1 MPCLDCGSVE
11 SCFFFRGKA
20 MIAVQVFMK
29 VTNEPLK
36 RTPVVIR
43 MDAGDVE
50 TGPVLTD
57 RTGVAQFEL
66 PPGSGK
72 VLVSGV
78 ERYHGRLE
86 GEIPIALWSVTESAN
101 ESTGKPGEF
110 PAGSNAYPGMT
121 TCALEVEGQTIS
133 TDSEGY
139 LVNPAD
145 WSEAFVNAQAAREG
159 LTLNGEHWE
168 VIRFLRG
175 YFAEHGHQASV
186 RDMIKHFRGIW
197 DHERGSNR
205 YLHTL
210 FPLGGPQKQGNRLAG
225 LLRTKGEH

>member
-1 MPCLDCGSVE
+1 
-11 SCFFFRGKA
+11 
-20 MIAVQVFMK
+20 MIAVRVFMK
-29 VTNEPLK
+29 VTSEPLK
-36 RTPVVIR
+36 RTPVAIH
-43 MDAGDVE
+43 MDAEEAD

-57 RTGVAQFEL
+57 RSGVAYFDL
-66 PPGSGK
+66 PAGSGK

-101 ESTGKPGEF
+101 ESTGAPGEF

-121 TCALEVEGQTIS
+121 TCSLAVEGRTVL

-139 LVNPAD
+139 LVNPDD
-145 WSEAFVNAQAAREG
+145 WSEAFVKAQAAREG
-159 LTLNGEHWE
+159 LVLNDEHWE
-168 VIRFLRG
+168 VIRFLRD
-175 YFAEHGHQASV
+175 YYSRYGHQASV
-186 RDMIKHFRGIW
+186 RDMIKHFRDVW

-205 YLHTL
+205 YLHRL
-210 FPLGGPQKQGNRLAG
+210 FPAGGPQKQGNRLAG